1 MRTSSGTRAHRTAL
15 IAVAGLATCATLIT
29 GCSSDSD
36 SGTGKKDN
44 AGTGNITLHV
54 GDFGSFGYD
63 DKTGAALFAE
73 YHRLHPNITI
83 VEDNVADGQKY
94 WDALKLHLSQ
104 GSGLADVQ
112 AIEVG
117 FIAEATA
124 TLGDKFIDLGKA
136 AGVDTTKWL
145 DWKEKQATTKSG
157 QVIGVGTDVGPMAIC
172 YRKDLFQQ
180 AGLPADRDAVAAL
193 WAGDWAKYIET
204 GKQFKA
210 KAPAGV
216 SFTDS
221 ASGVFNAVVSSQAQQ
236 YSDDQGKLIYDT
248 SPGVKKAWDL
258 AVESAQQGLS
268 GKLRQFDDKGT
279 WNAAFKNSKFAT
291 IACPSW
297 MTGIIKDQAG
307 PANAA
312 KWDIA
317 AAPEAGNWGGAFLS
331 VPKAGKHTDEATRLA
346 AWLTAPEQQAKV
358 FAKNGNIPSTKAGL
372 DSPAVQNAMN
382 PYFGT
387 APIGKIYTATA
398 KGVTP
403 APIGR
408 YDGQVKTYITD
419 NGILDIEQHGTSKE
433 KAWSNVQALVKDK
446 IDQ

>member
-1 MRTSSGTRAHRTAL
+1 MRTSSGTRARRTAL

-29 GCSSDSD
+29 GCSSDSSSD
-36 SGTGKKDN
+36 SGKKGSTG
-44 AGTGNITLHV
+44 TENITLHV

-63 DKTGAALFAE
+63 DKTGAALFSE
-73 YHRLHPNITI
+73 YHQLHPNITI

-124 TLGDKFIDLGKA
+124 TLGDRFVDLGKA
-136 AGVDTTKWL
+136 TGVDTTKWL

-157 QVIGVGTDVGPMAIC
+157 QVIGLGTDVGPMAVC
-172 YRKDLFQQ
+172 YRKDLFQK
-180 AGLPADRDAVAAL
+180 AGLPTDREAVAAL
-193 WAGDWAKYIET
+193 WAGDWAKYIAV
-204 GKQFKA
+204 GQQFKA

-268 GKLRQFDDKGT
+268 AKLRQFDDKGT
-279 WNAAFKNSKFAT
+279 WNAAFKNSTFAT

-297 MTGIIKDQAG
+297 MTGIIKEQAG
-307 PANAA
+307 PANTA

-317 AAPEAGNWGGAFLS
+317 AAPESGNWGGAFLS
-331 VPKAGKHTDEATRLA
+331 VPKAGKHTAEATALA

-372 DSPAVQNAMN
+372 DSPTVTDATN

-387 APIGKIYTATA
+387 APIGKVYTAIA

-419 NGILDIEQHGTSKE
+419 NGLLDIEQHGTSKD
-433 KAWSNVQALVKDK
+433 KAWSTVQALVKDK